1 MKNIKDSKIF
11 KVPKRNSKPQ
21 KGCHLEKNSKF
32 KRDIQKKKRKKKS
45 RERLTPKKKVKN
57 FKNLRIIS
65 EERFQVSKIQERF
78 QKWKFSKMNEFE

>member
-1 MKNIKDSKIF
+1 MSFRKKF
-11 KVPKRNSKPQ
+11 KVQKRHSK
-21 KGCHLEKNSKF
+21 KEKK
-32 KRDIQKKKRKKKS
+32 KKKS